1 MSTAASLITF
11 AEFEQLP
18 DIEGYKRELVNGEL
32 VTMPPPELNHSELAR
47 RILSF
52 LFDRFDRRRVWPDH
66 TGYRIGGG
74 WLEPDVSISWPDQR
88 RDAKYFVG
96 SPMIAIE
103 ILSPGEDW
111 AEKLDLYIADG
122 AKEVWI
128 IDHQK
133 KTMRVF
139 VAEQDKVVL
148 YRVTDAFRS
157 ESSGLTISLADIF
170 SPS

>member
-1 MSTAASLITF
+1 
-11 AEFEQLP
+11 
-18 DIEGYKRELVNGEL
+18 
-32 VTMPPPELNHSELAR
+32 
-47 RILSF
+47 
-52 LFDRFDRRRVWPDH
+52 
-66 TGYRIGGG
+66 
-74 WLEPDVSISWPDQR
+74 
-88 RDAKYFVG
+88 
-96 SPMIAIE
+96 MIAIE

>member
-1 MSTAASLITF
+1 MSTAASLMTF

-18 DIEGYKRELVNGEL
+18 DIEGYKQELVNGEV
-32 VTMPPPELNHSELAR
+32 VTMPPPQLEHSLLRDRIQYFLAAR
-47 RILSF
+47 L
-52 LFDRFDRRRVWPDH
+52 DQRRVHGDH

-74 WLEPDVSISWPDQR
+74 WLEPDVSVSWPDQR
-88 RDAKYFVG
+88 RDEKYFIG
-96 SPMIAIE
+96 SPMIAVE

-128 IDHQK
+128 IDHRK
-133 KTMRVF
+133 KTMRAF

-148 YRVTDAFRS
+148 SRVTDAFRS
-157 ESSGLTISLADIF
+157 EAAGFTITLADIF
-170 SPS
+170 GAN